1 MKSILLFAC
10 IFAIII
16 ALFAFGDY
24 MDKAYTESAR
34 EDNIKLRLDKIDS
47 TLDRIDST
55 IAKMKRD
62 IVVAQSKT
70 KENRKAIMKSISNY
84 FSGHPDSILIMHQI
98 KSESA
103 NLSSKAFI
111 KHNNFAGIMKNNQI
125 KHYTHWKQC
134 MNDYLRILSKQPDRA
149 RISFIKWMRSFYGT
163 DLAYFNKYDS

>member
-1 MKSILLFAC
+1 MKTILLFIVIWAI
-10 IFAIII
+10 IFALVAVGYNI
-16 ALFAFGDY
+16 
-24 MDKAYTESAR
+24 DKTYTEPAV
-34 EDNIKLRLDKIDS
+34 ENGIQLRLDRIDS
-47 TLDRIDST
+47 TLNKIDST
-55 IAKMKRD
+55 IAKMKHD

-84 FSGHPDSILIMHQI
+84 FSGHPDSTLIMHQI

-103 NLSSKAFI
+103 NLGSKAFI
-111 KHNNFAGIMKNNQI
+111 KHNNFAGIMKNNRI

-134 MNDYLRILSKQPDRA
+134 MNDYLRILSRQPDRA